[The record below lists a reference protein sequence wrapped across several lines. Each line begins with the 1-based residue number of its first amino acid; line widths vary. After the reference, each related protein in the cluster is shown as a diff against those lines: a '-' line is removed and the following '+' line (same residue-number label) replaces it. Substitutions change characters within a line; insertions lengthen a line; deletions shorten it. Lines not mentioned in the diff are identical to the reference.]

1 MRKLC
6 EMLEAH
12 SPSPAGETYAD
23 VEARLDAALDRLYAA
38 GVGIP
43 AGPQASRMMRI
54 AAAYGTTT
62 AELHAA
68 WQERARGG
76 T

>member
-38 GVGIP
+38 GVGIS
-43 AGPQASRMMRI
+43 AGPQASRAMRI
-54 AAAYGTTT
+54 AAVFGITT
-62 AELHAA
+62 AEL
-68 WQERARGG
+68 RAELQARASGG
-76 T
+76 K